1 VENNPRR
8 GNEDPNLWRTLG
20 LGEGRACLTK
30 SPDSSDS
37 SLEFES
43 SFFQYR
49 ESKREEFSV
58 QVSRIEKVEDCNL
71 STFLVS
77 ELKDSKQSEAS
88 LRCSKVDMV

>member
-1 VENNPRR
+1 M
-8 GNEDPNLWRTLG
+8 WRTLG
-20 LGEGRACLTK
+20 LCEGKATLAK

-49 ESKREEFSV
+49 ESKRDEFSV

-77 ELKDSKQSEAS
+77 ELKDSKQSEVS
-88 LRCSKVDMV
+88 LRCSKIDMV